1 MSLPIL
7 IPFVLLF
14 VLFPLGCVLAGI
26 ALLESRPELPSA
38 TGLSSSRLTL
48 PQSASSQ
55 SSSFRPPSFR
65 PPTTGL
71 WVPPPR
77 HSGLSDR
84 SGRRVRRHAVA
95 VRRSSSSFGE
105 RRSLVSVEPA
115 S

>member
-38 TGLSSSRLTL
+38 TGTSSSSSGPTL
-48 PQSASSQ
+48 PRSPSS
-55 SSSFRPPSFR
+55 RTT
-65 PPTTGL
+65 TTGL
-71 WVPPPR
+71 WVLPPSPG
-77 HSGLSDR
+77 GLSDR

-95 VRRSSSSFGE
+95 VRRSSSFLGE
-105 RRSLVSVEPA
+105 RRSLVSMDPVA
-115 S
+115 